1 MLQNHALFH
10 VLASK
15 WFKTTRF
22 STFLVSKLL
31 QNHAFFYVLV
41 SELLKNTRFSTYLA
55 SEFIKNTRVSTY
67 LASKRCVF
75 PRFGFR
81 IAQKR
86 VFFNVFAFKV
96 AQNHVFSQVLASTLF
111 KNVHLLNFLFT
122 NCYSHTFFDVFGL
135 KRFKKPCFFAMC
147 FVSKS
152 LMQGVFFYR
161 QAPLH
166 TGASRTKAFTHRR
179 FTHESF
185 YTQKIYTQTL
195 LYNKLLYTHKLSHAK
210 TFKDKCFLP
219 WLVTRN
225 NTDLHTKA
233 FTHRKSTHKQS
244 THRLFCT
251 ANCFTHISFCTPK
264 HLNTS
269 AVDRGL

>member
-1 MLQNHALFH
+1 MLQPYVFRRFWFEKVQKTMLF
-10 VLASK
+10 
-15 WFKTTRF
+15 
-22 STFLVSKLL
+22 
-31 QNHAFFYVLV
+31 
-41 SELLKNTRFSTYLA
+41 
-55 SEFIKNTRVSTY
+55 
-67 LASKRCVF
+67 C
-75 PRFGFR
+75 
-81 IAQKR
+81 
-86 VFFNVFAFKV
+86 
-96 AQNHVFSQVLASTLF
+96 HVFCF
-111 KNVHLLNFLFT
+111 KILHA
-122 NCYSHTFFDVFGL
+122 
-135 KRFKKPCFFAMC
+135 RRI
-147 FVSKS
+147 
-152 LMQGVFFYR
+152 FFYR

-195 LYNKLLYTHKLSHAK
+195 LYNKLLYTHKLSRAK

-233 FTHRKSTHKQS
+233 FTHRKSTHRQS

>member
-1 MLQNHALFH
+1 MGRPWLSLPTLQNRQNHAFFHILAPNLLKNTPFSRFWLQNALKPRVFPRFGVKFAQKHAFFH
-10 VLASK
+10 VLASE
-15 WFKTTRF
+15 
-22 STFLVSKLL
+22 FL
-31 QNHAFFYVLV
+31 
-41 SELLKNTRFSTYLA
+41 
-55 SEFIKNTRVSTY
+55 KNTRVSTY

-96 AQNHVFSQVLASTLF
+96 AQSHVFSQVLASTLF

-135 KRFKKPCFFAMC
+135 KRFKKPCFFAVC

-152 LMQGVFFYR
+152 LMQGVFFL
-161 QAPLH
+161 Q
-166 TGASRTKAFTHRR
+166 TGAFAHRC
-179 FTHESF
+179 FAHESF
-185 YTQKIYTQTL
+185 YTQTLYTR
-195 LYNKLLYTHKLSHAK
+195 KLL
-210 TFKDKCFLP
+210 
-219 WLVTRN
+219 
-225 NTDLHTKA
+225 
-233 FTHRKSTHKQS
+233 HRKS

-251 ANCFTHISFCTPK
+251 TNCFTRISFCTPK

-269 AVDRGL
+269 AFYRGF